1 MTDTAV
7 QQDSLDIGREQI
19 GSVYGKALL
28 AATRLASNTVD
39 VLAEFES
46 LVEDVLQA
54 QPEFDVVLSS
64 PRVSVGDK
72 IRILDN
78 VFSSRMSD
86 HLLTFLKVV
95 CRHER
100 LDCLREICK
109 AARRQDNEQHEL
121 VEVTI
126 SSAEPLEG
134 RLAQQVEQR
143 IRQTLGSEIAV
154 DYRINPDLLGGIV
167 VRAGDKVFDGSVA
180 NRLQQLRSE
189 TLRKSFEAAIGAL
202 DQFTASEPSEE

>member
-1 MTDTAV
+1 MTDSAA

-28 AATRLASNTVD
+28 AATRQAGNTAD

-46 LVEDVLQA
+46 LVDDVLQT
-54 QPEFDVVLSS
+54 QPEFDEVLSS

-72 IRILDN
+72 IRVLNN
-78 VFSSRMSD
+78 VFSSIMSD

-95 CRHER
+95 CQHER

-109 AARRQDNEQHEL
+109 AARRQDNVQREL

-134 RLAQQVEQR
+134 QLAQQVEQR
-143 IRQTLGSEIAV
+143 ISQTLGSEIAV
-154 DYRINPDLLGGIV
+154 DYRVNPELLGGIV
-167 VRAGDKVFDGSVA
+167 VRAGDKVFDGSVI
-180 NRLQQLRSE
+180 NRLQQLRGE

-202 DQFTASEPSEE
+202 DKFTSSEPSD